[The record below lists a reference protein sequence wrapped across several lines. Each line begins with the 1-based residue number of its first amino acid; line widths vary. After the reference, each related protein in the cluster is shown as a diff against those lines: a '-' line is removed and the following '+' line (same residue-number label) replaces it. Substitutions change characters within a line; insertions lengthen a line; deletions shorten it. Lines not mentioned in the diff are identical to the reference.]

1 MLNNNYVMDIIST
14 LLAFISGGGLIGVL
28 TLRQTKESKSLDNAA
43 KLVGEYKDLLDRYK
57 EKSVQQEDQ
66 IIDLQKEVNDLKL
79 KVSGLAQ
86 QLHTAN
92 LLVKAAELMKCENL
106 SCTKRVPKLNGDE
119 LSEITEETDNAD
131 N

>member
-1 MLNNNYVMDIIST
+1 MDIIST

-106 SCTKRVPKLNGDE
+106 SCSKRVPKLKGDE
-119 LSEITEETDNAD
+119 LSEITEETENAD